1 MISTIFLSG
10 MVVSILIDLLCYRTV
25 LEGHYHIYEVQS

>member
-1 MISTIFLSG
+1 MILTIFLSG

-25 LEGHYHIYEVQS
+25 LEGHYQIHEVQS